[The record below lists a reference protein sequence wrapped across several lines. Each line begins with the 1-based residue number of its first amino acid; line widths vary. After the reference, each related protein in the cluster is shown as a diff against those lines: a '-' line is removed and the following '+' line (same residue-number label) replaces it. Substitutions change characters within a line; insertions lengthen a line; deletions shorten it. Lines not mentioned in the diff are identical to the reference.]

1 MAKPKPSRC
10 RRKFP
15 ALEIRNMDLHGIGKD
30 GCLYLWRASADVL
43 PVSRFE
49 RRGGLIVSGHY
60 VIERDGRAVTVHC
73 GNQTDG
79 RISLQFMCGGVG
91 TMALSRADV
100 EGMLLG
106 RVVPDPVAE
115 SEITRKLI
123 EALEMRTRDKTAP
136 HLRYQSP

>member
-10 RRKFP
+10 RRKFL
-15 ALEIRNMDLHGIGKD
+15 ALEIRTMDLHGIGKD

-79 RISLQFMCGGVG
+79 RISLQFMCGSG
-91 TMALSRADV
+91 TMALSLAEV
-100 EGMLLG
+100 ESMLLG

-123 EALEMRTRDKTAP
+123 EALEMRTRDQTAP
-136 HLRYQSP
+136 HLLYPSP